1 MIAISRFHYNAGF
14 ASREEDPAAPG
25 VMAAADD
32 PPEVFLRIS
41 KAFKINVSFLEFSTY
56 LHI

>member
-1 MIAISRFHYNAGF
+1 MSVSLKDVASRFHYNAGF

-32 PPEVFLRIS
+32 PPQVFETIHM
-41 KAFKINVSFLEFSTY
+41 FECST
-56 LHI
+56 IICANMR

>member
-1 MIAISRFHYNAGF
+1 MSVSLKDVASRFHYNAGF

-32 PPEVFLRIS
+32 PPQVFETIL
-41 KAFKINVSFLEFSTY
+41 KAFRILMFP
-56 LHI
+56 